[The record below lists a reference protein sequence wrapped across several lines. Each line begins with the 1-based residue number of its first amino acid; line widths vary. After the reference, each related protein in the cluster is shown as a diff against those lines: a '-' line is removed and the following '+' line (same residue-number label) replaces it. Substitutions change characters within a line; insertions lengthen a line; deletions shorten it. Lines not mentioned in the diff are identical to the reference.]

1 MRIATLAPLLVSGF
15 LAFTGCSNPGGAPG
29 NQATAGGAPSTAAHR
44 YGPDEETVMPLLYQ
58 QRAAEYRALCLQ
70 AYNVAK
76 ARVKKAIAKPAPAG
90 KPYAVITD
98 LDETAIDNSANS
110 VWAYFADSTTGLD
123 ELTHWWLKGVAD
135 SVPGAVGFFNY
146 LYNNKVDIYYISNRT
161 NRPDIVEATRNNMK
175 QLGFPLTSPA
185 DTGHFLFL
193 DSGLSSSK
201 EPRRKKVEA
210 MRTVIVLLGDNLID
224 LDSAFDG
231 QPLDVR
237 WREVERLRDSFGA
250 KYIAFP
256 NAIYGDWENA
266 FYRGFAGRATIG
278 QKDSMRKQYL
288 DSLEICQSCITPT
301 HN

>member
-1 MRIATLAPLLVSGF
+1 MRIATLAPLLVSGL
-15 LAFTGCSNPGGAPG
+15 LAFSGCSNPGAASG
-29 NQATAGGAPSTAAHR
+29 NPDAAGGEASTAAHR
-44 YGPDEETVMPLLYQ
+44 YGPDEETLMSLLYQ

-76 ARVKKAIAKPAPAG
+76 SRVKQAIAKPAPAG

-110 VWAYFADSTTGLD
+110 VWAYFADSTTGFD
-123 ELTHWWLKGVAD
+123 ELTNWWLKGVAD

-146 LYNNKVDIYYISNRT
+146 VHNNNIDIYYISNRT
-161 NRPDIVEATRNNMK
+161 NRPDIVEATRNNMNR
-175 QLGFPLTSPA
+175 LGFPVTSPE
-185 DTGHFLFL
+185 DIGHFLFL
-193 DSGLSSSK
+193 DSGLASSK
-201 EPRRKKVEA
+201 EPRRKKVES

-231 QPLDVR
+231 EPLDIR
-237 WREVERLRDSFGA
+237 RREVERLKDSFGT
-250 KYIAFP
+250 KYIVFP

-266 FYRGFAGRATIG
+266 FYRGFAGRATIR

-288 DSLEICQSCITPT
+288 DSLEICHPCIPT